1 MTQETREPSR
11 LSCLLLL
18 GATVAV
24 MGCGSR
30 APLRASLRSAR
41 YAKPVTK
48 NKVLTR
54 SHFTRDRS
62 GALSE
67 ADLQRILAAPVFLE
81 SKARVGVLP
90 VATAYAPDRSVPV
103 ETVAGA
109 LSRAMEDT
117 GHFDVSTEVAADWPA
132 DRGTAG
138 LRELAARYR
147 AEYLLLYRHRF
158 VHRSHTNGWG
168 WGYLTVLGALIV
180 PATTLEVAGVLEATL
195 FEVKSGTL
203 LFTVQKRVYSK
214 TDENVWNREPK
225 KRAIRAQLLTRATR
239 QLAGKVVGKIRRLV
253 AARDRYDRKQAR
265 QKKARA
271 DAALRMTK
279 KRAALAAGQRST
291 PAQK

>member
-1 MTQETREPSR
+1 MIFSSSRRTR
-11 LSCLLLL
+11 LCCLALL
-18 GATVAV
+18 GGV
-24 MGCGSR
+24 MLSACAAR
-30 APLRASLRSAR
+30 APLRASLRTAR
-41 YAKPVTK
+41 QAKRNPK
-48 NKVLTR
+48 SRVLTR

-67 ADLQRILAAPVFLE
+67 AALQRILSASVFLE

-158 VHRSHTNGWG
+158 IDRAHVNAWG
-168 WGYLTVLGALIV
+168 WGYLTVLGALFV
-180 PATTLEVAGVLEATL
+180 PASTVEVAGVLEATL

-203 LFTVQKRVYSK
+203 LFTVNQRVYSRSV
-214 TDENVWNREPK
+214 ENIWNREPK
-225 KRAIRAQLLTRATR
+225 KRAIRARLLKKAT
-239 QLAGKVVGKIRRLV
+239 QALAGKVVGKIRRLV
-253 AARDRYDRKQAR
+253 AARDRYERAQ
-265 QKKARA
+265 KARA
-271 DAALRMTK
+271 AAK
-279 KRAALAAGQRST
+279 PVAPEKG
-291 PAQK
+291 